1 MSDKPE
7 VILERMAC
15 HLRSQRRVALETDDS
30 NAYYAV
36 LDAITT
42 VNDAHK
48 VVKASQED
56 AARQRREKV
65 RELALIAPKYKRRVR
80 QSSPA
85 FLRAA

>member
-1 MSDKPE
+1 MTDNSE
-7 VILERMAC
+7 VILERVLY
-15 HLRSQRRVALETDDS
+15 HLRAARRVALETDDAP
-30 NAYYAV
+30 AYWGIVEA
-36 LDAITT
+36 LNT
-42 VNDAHK
+42 VNSALK
-48 VVKASQED
+48 VVKAAQED

>member
-1 MSDKPE
+1 MSNEPD
-7 VILERMAC
+7 VILQRISY
-15 HLRSQRRVALETDDS
+15 HLRTARRVALETDDS
-30 NAYYAV
+30 TAYYAV

-48 VVKASQED
+48 VVKAAQED

-80 QSSPA
+80 QSSPV